1 MFTNLFKMRRNLPL
15 KMKQFLYILHS
26 KSFIL
31 FKLFDYFKDTICTND
46 TSCIDILLVPNFTLF
61 LSIKKDTTL
70 AALVPLS
77 FFILSPLGDKQA
89 PLASRLRSVCPKTP
103 FAPLSPLRGDFATLA
118 SRLRAD
124 RFFDIF
130 LEKKLTALTFHYF
143 LYYYLVYICL

>member
-1 MFTNLFKMRRNLPL
+1 MRRNLPL
-15 KMKQFLYILHS
+15 KMKQFLHILRS

-31 FKLFDYFKDTICTND
+31 FKLFDYFKDTICAND
-46 TSCIDILLVPNFTLF
+46 TSCIDTLFVPNFTLF

-77 FFILSPLGDKQA
+77 FFILSPLDDKQA
-89 PLASRLRSVCPKTP
+89 TLASRLRSVCPKTP
-103 FAPLSPLRGDFATLA
+103 FAPLSPLRGDFAPLA

-130 LEKKLTALTFHYF
+130 LEKIFNRSDFSLFS
-143 LYYYLVYICL
+143 YIII

>member
-1 MFTNLFKMRRNLPL
+1 MRRNLPL

-89 PLASRLRSVCPKTP
+89 PLASRLR
-103 FAPLSPLRGDFATLA
+103 
-118 SRLRAD
+118 AD